1 MAFRVGLVFLL
12 AALAA
17 IVVAAHSTEYA
28 IDMGLNVETDGHGLV
43 ADALDLDEELMMES
57 ESARR
62 QLAQSRYISYGA
74 LNRNTVPCNRRG
86 ASYYSSCRGH
96 QRANPYRRGCTRA
109 THCARNN
116 R

>member
-1 MAFRVGLVFLL
+1 MAFRVGLVIFL

-17 IVVAAHSTEYA
+17 IAAHSKEYT
-28 IDMGLNVETDGHGLV
+28 IDMGFDVDTDGHGLV
-43 ADALDLDEELMMES
+43 ADALEMDEELMMDS

-74 LNRNTVPCNRRG
+74 LNKNTVPCNRRG

-109 THCARNN
+109 THCARNY

>member
-12 AALAA
+12 VALAA
-17 IVVAAHSTEYA
+17 MLMAAHSKEYTV
-28 IDMGLNVETDGHGLV
+28 DLGFDVETDGHGLV
-43 ADALDLDEELMMES
+43 ADALDMDEEMMMES
-57 ESARR
+57 ESLRR
-62 QLAQSRYISYGA
+62 QLVQSRYISYGA

-86 ASYYSSCRGH
+86 ASYYSNCRGH

-116 R
+116 H

>member
-1 MAFRVGLVFLL
+1 MAFRVGLVILL

-17 IVVAAHSTEYA
+17 IAAHSKEYT
-28 IDMGLNVETDGHGLV
+28 IDVGFDVETEGQRLV
-43 ADALDLDEELMMES
+43 ADALEMDEELMMDS

-74 LNRNTVPCNRRG
+74 LNKNTVPCNRRG

-109 THCARNN
+109 THCARNY